1 MKSVKRRAAL
11 SLNELEE
18 RDEPGPLL
26 QIGLSHLFRQS
37 LCTLSLHST
46 APESSW
52 SFTNCR
58 VWGDKSVQV

>member
-18 RDEPGPLL
+18 RDEIGL